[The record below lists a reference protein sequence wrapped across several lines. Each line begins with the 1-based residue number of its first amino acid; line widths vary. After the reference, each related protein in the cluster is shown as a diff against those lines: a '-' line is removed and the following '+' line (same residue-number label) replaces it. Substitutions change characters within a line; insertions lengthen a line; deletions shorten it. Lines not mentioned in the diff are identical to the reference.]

1 MSVPRKKIFHF
12 NVYNVNSQHYHKKG
26 QNNTEYKLHHRKILT
41 SHLTPISCIGK

>member
-26 QNNTEYKLHHRKILT
+26 QNNTEYKYNFNITFDTNFLHR
-41 SHLTPISCIGK
+41 